1 MRRFDDSDIDF
12 RDYDL
17 NVEVEWLY
25 YYTKLYKIYKTT
37 RETVLNC
44 NNITLKTTSS
54 GSLDYVENESRG
66 DDSTTKTPTRRYI
79 GYKLFPY

>member
-37 RETVLNC
+37 RETVLSCDNT
-44 NNITLKTTSS
+44 TLKPTGSR
-54 GSLDYVENESRG
+54 SLDYVEHETRG
-66 DDSTTKTPTRRYI
+66 DDSTTKTSSRRYI
-79 GYKLFPY
+79 GYKLFLY